1 MFEQIRSDNVA
12 YDRIVNLLLILA
24 GHVKPKSAK
33 PTVDVSDL
41 KDLKAPQAEKPPEP
55 EPEPK
60 PTSKK

>member
-1 MFEQIRSDNVA
+1 MA
-12 YDRIVNLLLILA
+12 YDRIVNLLLIIA
-24 GHVKPKSAK
+24 GHEKPKSAK
-33 PTVDVSDL
+33 LTVDVSDL